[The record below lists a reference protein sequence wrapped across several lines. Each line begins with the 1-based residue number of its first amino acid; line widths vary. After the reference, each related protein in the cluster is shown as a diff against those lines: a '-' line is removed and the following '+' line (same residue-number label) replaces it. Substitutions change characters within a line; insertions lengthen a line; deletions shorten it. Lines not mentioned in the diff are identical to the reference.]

1 MNQEQMKKPLYN
13 ALGVQHITHAFL
25 IWCVQG
31 HASVIAQLS
40 HPDLYELQLLH

>member
-1 MNQEQMKKPLYN
+1 MNESGANEK
-13 ALGVQHITHAFL
+13 AIS